1 MTAPR
6 LRFPPA
12 PSGWLH
18 VGGARTALYNWL
30 AARGGD
36 GTFVLRI
43 EDTDAERSDD
53 AAMRGMLDSL
63 RWLGLT
69 WDEGPDIGGPHGPY
83 LQSARRPLHDAVVR
97 RLQEAGQAYEA
108 FETAEELEADRQRAQ
123 EQGRP
128 PGYSGAHRDLTP
140 EQRAA
145 YRAEGREAVVRVR
158 TPDEG
163 TIAFDD
169 AVRGTVEVGW
179 DQISDFVIARAD
191 GSPTYYLANTVDDL
205 AQGIT
210 LIARGEDLLNA
221 TPRQLLLADWLLD
234 DTGGHSLLDE
244 ALAETGLVPR
254 PDVPR
259 PTYAHL
265 PIIVG
270 EDRKKLG
277 KRHGSVAVDE
287 YRDQGYLPEVMCNF
301 LALLGWSYDDRTE
314 RFTVPELIERFSLD
328 RVGRNPALF
337 DTDKLRA
344 LNGDRIKELGDT
356 ELADRLV
363 PFLIAADALPSH
375 PTPAQRALLE
385 GLAPLV
391 RERIQTLAE
400 APPLIAWAFA
410 DEVTLDERS
419 VAKHLKGRAGE
430 VLDRAAAVLSEV
442 EPWQAETILAGLD
455 ELCTELGLGRGKVM
469 QPVRVAVTGS
479 QVSPPLPE
487 TLALL
492 DRDVVVARVRAARAH
507 VTEPAEGS

>member
-30 AARGGD
+30 AARGSG
-36 GTFVLRI
+36 GAFVLRI
-43 EDTDAERSDD
+43 EDTDAERSD
-53 AAMRGMLDSL
+53 AEAMRGMLDSL
-63 RWLGLT
+63 RWLGLH
-69 WDEGPDIGGPHGPY
+69 WDEGPDVGGPHGPY
-83 LQSARRPLHDAVVR
+83 LQSERRPLHDAVVR
-97 RLQEAGQAYEA
+97 RLLEAGRAYEA

-123 EQGRP
+123 EEGRP
-128 PGYSGAHRDLTP
+128 PGYSGAHRDLTE

-145 YRAEGREAVVRVR
+145 YRAEGREAVVRAR

-163 TIAFDD
+163 SIAFEDV
-169 AVRGTVEVGW
+169 VRGTVEVGW
-179 DQISDFVIARAD
+179 DQVSDFVLARAD

-244 ALAETGLVPR
+244 ALAEAGLAAR
-254 PDVPR
+254 PDVAR

-287 YRDQGYLPEVMCNF
+287 FREQGYLPEVMCNF

-314 RFTVPELIERFSLD
+314 RFTVPELVERFSLE

-344 LNGDRIKELGDT
+344 LNGDRIKELDDA

-363 PFLIAADALPSH
+363 PFLVGQGVLPDE
-375 PTPAQRALLE
+375 PTDAQRALLE
-385 GLAPLV
+385 GFVPLV
-391 RERIQTLAE
+391 RERMQTLAE
-400 APPLIAWAFA
+400 AVPLIAWAFA
-410 DEVTLDERS
+410 EDVALDERS

-430 VLDRAAAVLSEV
+430 VLDRAAEVLATV
-442 EPWQAETILAGLD
+442 EPWDAEALLAALDGLG
-455 ELCTELGLGRGKVM
+455 EELGLGRGKVM

-479 QVSPPLPE
+479 HVSPPLPE

-492 DRDVVVARVRAARAH
+492 DREVVVARVRSARAH
-507 VTEPAEGS
+507 VVEPDAGA